1 MRDGRRV
8 RGQVEICGCFPTGR
22 HYPGIADR
30 LAQARVSFDVRGL
43 AAGFAHDLAWASCSF
58 AVIDFETTGLDP
70 AVDRV
75 LEMGVVTFDDG
86 VLTGS
91 HNWLI
96 HPGMPVPEEATKVHG
111 ITDEMLADQPRF
123 ERIWPEIQKHLEG
136 RLPVAYNAGFDK
148 KFLLAELE
156 RCGETTWGDH
166 LPPCMQA
173 DVEWIDPLVWAR
185 ELFPDVSGKLGE
197 ICKHLSI
204 PLDEAHR
211 AANDAEA
218 TGRVLLACGP
228 QMPASYAE
236 LIRVQV
242 RYAAQQDVDL
252 AIWRGRRF

>member
-1 MRDGRRV
+1 V

-30 LAQARVSFDVRGL
+30 LAKARGAMDVRGL
-43 AAGFAHDLAWASCSF
+43 ATGFEPDLEWAVASF

-75 LEMGVVTFDDG
+75 LEMGIVTFDDG

-96 HPGMPVPEEATKVHG
+96 HPTIPVPEEASKIHG

-123 ERIWPEIQKHLEG
+123 EAVWAEMRQHLEG

-156 RCGETTWGDH
+156 RMGEATWGEA
-166 LPPCMQA
+166 LPPAMQRE
-173 DVEWIDPLVWAR
+173 VEWIDPLVWIR
-185 ELFPDVSGKLGE
+185 ELYPDVSAKLGA
-197 ICKHLSI
+197 ICEHLGI
-204 PLDEAHR
+204 PLDDAHR

-218 TGRVLLACGP
+218 TGKVLLSAAP
-228 QMPASYAE
+228 QMPATYGE
-236 LIRVQV
+236 LIRVQT
-242 RYAAQQDVDL
+242 RYAAQQDVDF

>member
-1 MRDGRRV
+1 V
-8 RGQVEICGCFPTGR
+8 RAQIEICGCFPTGR

-30 LAQARVSFDVRGL
+30 LALARLTMDVRGL
-43 AAGFAHDLAWASCSF
+43 AVGFPADMPWAAASF

-75 LEMGVVTFDDG
+75 LEMGIVCFDDG
-86 VLTGS
+86 VLTAS
-91 HNWLI
+91 QNWLI
-96 HPGMPVPEEATKVHG
+96 DPTIPVPETATQVHG
-111 ITDEMLADQPRF
+111 ITDAMVAGQPRF
-123 ERIWPEIQKHLEG
+123 GQAWSEMRSILEG

-148 KFLLAELE
+148 RFLLAELE
-156 RCGETTWGDH
+156 RAGETTWGEH
-166 LPPCMQA
+166 LPPAMQS

-185 ELFPDVSGKLGE
+185 ELYRDQSAKLADVCAQLG
-197 ICKHLSI
+197 IV
-204 PLDEAHR
+204 LDGAHR

-218 TGRVLLACGP
+218 TGKVLLALAP
-228 QMPASYAE
+228 QLPATYGE

>member
-1 MRDGRRV
+1 M

-30 LAQARVSFDVRGL
+30 LAKARGAMDVRGL
-43 AAGFAHDLAWASCSF
+43 ATGFEPDLEWAVASF

-75 LEMGVVTFDDG
+75 LEMGIVTFDDG

-96 HPGMPVPEEATKVHG
+96 HPTIPVPEEASKIHG

-123 ERIWPEIQKHLEG
+123 EAVWAEMRQHLEG

-156 RCGETTWGDH
+156 RMGEATWGEA
-166 LPPCMQA
+166 LPPAMQRE
-173 DVEWIDPLVWAR
+173 VEWIDPLVWIR
-185 ELFPDVSGKLGE
+185 ELYPDVSDKLGA
-197 ICKHLSI
+197 ICEHLGI
-204 PLDEAHR
+204 PLDDAHR

-218 TGRVLLACGP
+218 TGKVLLSAAP
-228 QMPASYAE
+228 QMPATYGE
-236 LIRVQV
+236 LIRVQT
-242 RYAAQQDVDL
+242 RYAAQQDVDF

>member
-1 MRDGRRV
+1 MVARM

-30 LAQARVSFDVRGL
+30 LARARVAMDVRGL
-43 AAGFAHDLAWASCSF
+43 AAGFEPDLAWAGASV

-75 LEMGVVTFDDG
+75 LEMGIVCFDDG
-86 VLTGS
+86 VVTAS
-91 HNWLI
+91 QNWLI
-96 HPGMPVPEEATKVHG
+96 HPTIPVPEQASAVHG
-111 ITDEMLADQPRF
+111 ITDEMLADKPRF
-123 ERIWPEIQKHLEG
+123 EQIWADMRPYLEG

-148 KFLLAELE
+148 GFLLAELE
-156 RCGETTWGDH
+156 RMGETTWSDQ
-166 LPPCMQA
+166 LPPAMQA
-173 DVEWIDPLVWAR
+173 DVEWIDPLVWVR
-185 ELFPDVSGKLGE
+185 ELFEDRSAKLGE
-197 ICKHLSI
+197 ICAHLGI
-204 PLDEAHR
+204 PLDDAHR

-218 TGRVLLACGP
+218 TGKVLFAIAP
-228 QMPASYAE
+228 RMPAAYAE